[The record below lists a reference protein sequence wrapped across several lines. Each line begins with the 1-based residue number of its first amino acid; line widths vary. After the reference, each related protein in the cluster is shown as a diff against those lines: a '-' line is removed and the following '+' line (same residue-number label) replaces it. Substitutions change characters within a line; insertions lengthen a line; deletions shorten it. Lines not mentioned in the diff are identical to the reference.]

1 MYPKHYKNEI
11 NRPWLIGEM
20 PAEDSGWARDPHA
33 DKDATVQVLDTE
45 VNDDNLVAQLI
56 VAQHDGD
63 REATKRLVEILYRKH
78 SGAVFARLASL
89 ASSSQVDDL
98 AQEIWIRILEKLH
111 LYKEGSFRAWALTV
125 ARNYFLDSVRM
136 KRSSQ
141 LKSEFDV
148 VDTGP
153 DRDREWAARSEWAQ
167 ILRECMT
174 RLNDRH
180 REVVVGIIY
189 EQSDYKALCSKLG
202 ITTNEAYKLK
212 HEAKELLTTCCQRGN
227 R

>member
-1 MYPKHYKNEI
+1 MPGDPQLLLYTLVDRGGDYRIVRQRGQRGRSCGRDHCI
-11 NRPWLIGEM
+11 AARPR
-20 PAEDSGWARDPHA
+20 SRRDKA
-33 DKDATVQVLDTE
+33 
-45 VNDDNLVAQLI
+45 
-56 VAQHDGD
+56 
-63 REATKRLVEILYRKH
+63 LVESLYRKH
-78 SGAVFARLASL
+78 SGAVYARLASL

-98 AQEIWIRILEKLH
+98 AQETWIRILEKLH
-111 LYKEGSFRAWALTV
+111 LYKGGSFRAWTLTV
-125 ARNYFLDSVRM
+125 ARHHFLDSVRM

-148 VDTGP
+148 IDVGP
-153 DRDREWAARSEWAQ
+153 DRDRERAARSEWAQ

-174 RLNDRH
+174 RLNERH

-212 HEAKELLTTCCQRGN
+212 HEAKELLATCCQRAD